1 MKFKKGPGYNNDKP
15 LEEQDYDF
23 INKYNNYLINKQ
35 GNIYKIGY
43 EEEWNTTKIN
53 SKNANGI
60 IDRKDGLPGYLDQDD
75 YRLYYYDINEEGG
88 ELNFERP
95 LKTHKHTGRENTL
108 KRTFRNEPGYQNNKG
123 KFYRT
128 GSMPDMTNNIKDDNL
143 FNETK
148 KLKIINDKNNVKK
161 DENTIAKET
170 IKNNNSEG
178 NEINK
183 KIKAKNEQFIKLIF
197 GMLSK
202 NQNGEVPKN
211 KILSDMKLDDNSIKE
226 LGFRNKEDF
235 ENKLKKFPSKKKEF
249 MNEEEFHCFL
259 LQKRKKSKHKKIEE
273 HNENKAVNFSK
284 KEEEI
289 LPGMSTSYFD
299 FLKNPSTEARL
310 EHINKTL
317 DGKNINY
324 KKIDINKSNKKINT
338 KSNFSNFR
346 KPKLNK
352 SFDNEKNNIEVNYHY
367 NSYINPHFNKNNYS
381 KKSDLNFP
389 IHKSFEFLKEDY
401 HGKKLLKIREILE
414 ERKKNEK
421 EVFRHTFH
429 VNPLNRKCL
438 IQMVIYVM

>member
-1 MKFKKGPGYNNDKP
+1 MKEEHEKEFLDIEDEYYGRKKISEEELTRRRKEEKKLKRLRELNNMIQRPGYNNDKP

-35 GNIYKIGY
+35 GNLYKIGY

-75 YRLYYYDINEEGG
+75 YKLYYYDINEEGG

-108 KRTFRNEPGYQNNKG
+108 KRTFRNEPGYQNTKG

-143 FNETK
+143 FNETH
-148 KLKIINDKNNVKK
+148 KLKIINDKNNIKK
-161 DENTIAKET
+161 DENKIANET
-170 IKNNNSEG
+170 IKNNNSEE

-235 ENKLKKFPSKKKEF
+235 ENKLKRFPSKKKKF

-259 LQKRKKSKHKKIEE
+259 LQKKKKSKHKKIEE
-273 HNENKAVNFSK
+273 HN
-284 KEEEI
+284 
-289 LPGMSTSYFD
+289 
-299 FLKNPSTEARL
+299 
-310 EHINKTL
+310 
-317 DGKNINY
+317 
-324 KKIDINKSNKKINT
+324 KI
-338 KSNFSNFR
+338 
-346 KPKLNK
+346 KL
-352 SFDNEKNNIEVNYHY
+352 
-367 NSYINPHFNKNNYS
+367 
-381 KKSDLNFP
+381 
-389 IHKSFEFLKEDY
+389 
-401 HGKKLLKIREILE
+401 
-414 ERKKNEK
+414 
-421 EVFRHTFH
+421 
-429 VNPLNRKCL
+429 
-438 IQMVIYVM
+438 